1 MTAAPVITILEP
13 NDLCNLDSENC
24 GFIMIV
30 GGPFVQSDDLECV
43 FVEMEVSL
51 VYCCR
56 YCFVHIFVVVV
67 VCFVVFVSLM

>member
-1 MTAAPVITILEP
+1 
-13 NDLCNLDSENC
+13 
-24 GFIMIV
+24 
-30 GGPFVQSDDLECV
+30 V